1 MVLPEENPPKK
12 ATIEWLIR
20 TNSSQIILY
29 DEVDGEVKIYQ
40 PVKTTSPW
48 KGAQA
53 YYSVTC
59 IGALPWTQ
67 QSMNFYGTHL
77 KHYRGLGISLAIPTD
92 IEEDGFFVDVYQKD
106 SFVLPSWKNH
116 DQTAFLLKDRLM
128 KRAPTTLRFL
138 LMAMMPD
145 LDLPM
150 IQSEEAELQRENFH
164 GYFEELK
171 EGRRIAPQYEL
182 QMQDLTA
189 TLRPYQEEAVRFMI
203 HKELHPQLKAT
214 TEFSSIEVQEGIY
227 YFPYCGLFAKQRW
240 DIELS
245 LQGGILAE
253 EMGLGKTVE
262 LLALISTR
270 NPNNPDPDIIKKNH
284 VKRRREDPIVET
296 VEYLVSSVTAS
307 IEGDMGIKEMDK
319 IRAKTVKGALY
330 YNTQLPN
337 KRKNFW
343 LTCVSCY
350 ERCCSDRITLPAN
363 YDTTNFKCPTCMID
377 ETVDAGATL
386 IVVPNSILSQWYE
399 EIRRHIRENVTVD
412 LYQGVFVHGYKH
424 PELLAGQDIVL
435 TTYDVLEKELYLVD
449 WKPREGLRKRARAQV
464 SPSPLLSINW
474 WRICLDESQMVEGGT
489 RRAAL
494 MCHKL
499 RSRARWCVTGTPL
512 QRSLSDIGGLLSFLG
527 IFPFNVPEIWSK
539 LHWVQYTH
547 GDKDFLLNF
556 IRQFFW
562 RNNKQDVIDQLNL
575 PPRNANLTTLD
586 FAPLEERT
594 YQIGLEVTKQALSR
608 DLRTST
614 IEENPET
621 LLKNLNQKLFTKIW
635 SRLCYL
641 RASIVTATGEGLG
654 LGALLGN
661 KRENADVFSP
671 NVLFAR
677 LHLRGRRHLM
687 EKNRT
692 LMANRHG
699 LAGLH
704 FLFGN
709 LDEAFEVYK
718 EAWDILLDTKRI
730 NEKLGLASN
739 SIEDLFTAEELD
751 PKGKPITVDSTQVI
765 HCGKAL
771 KALAEVHEGARR
783 FFEEQTIGDYLAG
796 AAGRFLGQS
805 LGAIHLASADIIK
818 AIEKYNDGQSRLPE
832 NEKFSWLA
840 KALNLVMS
848 DENHEIAIF
857 DAIDDMRGKESLVK
871 KRANDPAQLRT
882 TNTLHRD
889 FYQTNIYGAV
899 TPLKGDSLRQQI
911 LSVVNKASDEI
922 AFICEETVA
931 MVNAALESEKISG
944 NLRQV
949 MECDCY
955 KEFMM
960 TAEERDAMNAERVH
974 RAGREGRRMPRAE
987 RSRKNDEE
995 RSFIILTDD
1004 LDKETLLNTRCAS
1017 CRIGRRI
1024 RDLRELLGG
1033 TRDASLQTDSRFSF
1047 ELLCA
1052 HVFRIAIR
1060 VPMSQA
1066 TSTKFNQMY
1075 DDFCAWI
1082 SQIRPLFE
1090 ASLSAV
1096 QAVQELAHK
1105 LVELEN
1111 ASKRIEESMEIFV
1124 PRAYG
1129 GTLEMKTVVNK
1140 KKDNRLLQAF
1150 RIADQQFT
1158 VERQREIALIVY
1170 LHAANMGSPGDCPI
1184 CYNTLENEWM
1194 VFPCAHAVCLGCW
1207 KHLKKGQKYV
1217 QCVTCRSNAIDYK
1230 VTKVVSRPN
1239 VAINNEQ
1246 MPGSSKK
1253 KLEDLGKQLP
1263 KDVSLSVK
1271 ISAIVL
1277 RIYEIIREDP
1287 NAKILVFSSMDP
1299 VLRALHS
1306 AFSQCHI
1313 AFVELKTNTKRNSTL
1328 KEFKSSH
1335 DLKVCL
1341 MPLSSGANG
1350 LNLTE
1355 ANHVIFA
1362 EPIVETSVEAQAI
1375 GRIDRFGQTKPT
1387 TVHHFV
1393 VQNSIEEEIYRIT
1406 QNHLFDEGWT
1416 VQTLKD
1422 VFGIQGIQ

>member
-1 MVLPEENPPKK
+1 
-12 ATIEWLIR
+12 
-20 TNSSQIILY
+20 
-29 DEVDGEVKIYQ
+29 
-40 PVKTTSPW
+40 
-48 KGAQA
+48 
-53 YYSVTC
+53 
-59 IGALPWTQ
+59 
-67 QSMNFYGTHL
+67 
-77 KHYRGLGISLAIPTD
+77 
-92 IEEDGFFVDVYQKD
+92 
-106 SFVLPSWKNH
+106 
-116 DQTAFLLKDRLM
+116 
-128 KRAPTTLRFL
+128 
-138 LMAMMPD
+138 
-145 LDLPM
+145 
-150 IQSEEAELQRENFH
+150 
-164 GYFEELK
+164 
-171 EGRRIAPQYEL
+171 
-182 QMQDLTA
+182 
-189 TLRPYQEEAVRFMI
+189 
-203 HKELHPQLKAT
+203 
-214 TEFSSIEVQEGIY
+214 
-227 YFPYCGLFAKQRW
+227 
-240 DIELS
+240 
-245 LQGGILAE
+245 
-253 EMGLGKTVE
+253 
-262 LLALISTR
+262 
-270 NPNNPDPDIIKKNH
+270 
-284 VKRRREDPIVET
+284 
-296 VEYLVSSVTAS
+296 
-307 IEGDMGIKEMDK
+307 
-319 IRAKTVKGALY
+319 
-330 YNTQLPN
+330 
-337 KRKNFW
+337 
-343 LTCVSCY
+343 
-350 ERCCSDRITLPAN
+350 
-363 YDTTNFKCPTCMID
+363 MID

-386 IVVPNSILSQWYE
+386 IVVPSSILSQWYE

-424 PELLAGQDIVL
+424 PELLGSQDIVL
-435 TTYDVLEKELYLVD
+435 TTYSVLEKELYLVD
-449 WKPREGLRKRARAQV
+449 WKPKEGLRKRARAQV

-474 WRICLDESQMVEGGT
+474 WRICLDESQLVEGGT

-614 IEENPET
+614 IEENPKT

-641 RASIVTATGEGLG
+641 RASIVTGTGEGLG
-654 LGALLGN
+654 LGIVQGN
-661 KRENADVFSP
+661 KKENANVFSP
-671 NVLFAR
+671 SLLFAR

-687 EKNRT
+687 DKNRT
-692 LMANRHG
+692 LIANRHG

-704 FLFGN
+704 FLYGN

-718 EAWDILLDTKRI
+718 QAWDILLDTKRI

-751 PKGKPITVDSTQVI
+751 VDRNENEEAVEEAKIKPITVDSTQVI

-840 KALNLVMS
+840 KALNFVMS

-857 DAIDDMRGKESLVK
+857 KAIEDMRGKDSLDK
-871 KRANDPAQLRT
+871 KSLNDPAQLRT

-889 FYQTNIYGAV
+889 FYQTDRSGAV

-911 LSVVNKASDEI
+911 FSVVNKASDEI
-922 AFICEETVA
+922 AFICEETVT
-931 MVNAALESEKISG
+931 MVDAALECEKISAD
-944 NLRQV
+944 LRQV

-960 TAEERDAMNAERVH
+960 TTEERDAMNAKIVH
-974 RAGREGRRMPRAE
+974 AVGREGRRMTKGKRSSIVPVGE
-987 RSRKNDEE
+987 RS
-995 RSFIILTDD
+995 LMLVTDD

-1052 HVFRIAIR
+1052 RLFRIAIR

-1066 TSTKFNQMY
+1066 ANTKFNQMY

-1096 QAVQELAHK
+1096 QAIQELAHK

-1111 ASKRIEESMEIFV
+1111 ASKRIEEGMEIFV
-1124 PRAYG
+1124 PRVDG
-1129 GTLEMKTVVNK
+1129 GTQEIKAIVNK
-1140 KKDNRLLQAF
+1140 KKDNRLLEAF
-1150 RIADQQFT
+1150 KIADQQFA
-1158 VERQREIALIVY
+1158 VERQREIPLIVY
-1170 LHAANMGSPGDCPI
+1170 LHEANNGSPRDCPI
-1184 CYNTLENEWM
+1184 CYDTLENEWM
-1194 VFPCAHAVCLGCW
+1194 VYPCAHTVCVGCW
-1207 KHLKKGQKYV
+1207 KRLKKVRHEDQLYIE
-1217 QCVTCRSNAIDYK
+1217 CATCRTEAVDYK
-1230 VTKVVSRPN
+1230 VTKVVSRPK
-1239 VAINNEQ
+1239 VAVNDEQ
-1246 MPGSSKK
+1246 MLGSIKR
-1253 KLEDLGKQLP
+1253 KLKEIRKQAP
-1263 KDVSLSVK
+1263 KDASLSVK
-1271 ISAIVL
+1271 ISAIVS
-1277 RIYEIIREDP
+1277 RIYEIVRGDP
-1287 NAKILVFSSMDP
+1287 NAKILVFSSMDL
-1299 VLRALHS
+1299 VIRALHS
-1306 AFSQCHI
+1306 AFSQCQI

-1328 KEFKSSH
+1328 KEFKLSH